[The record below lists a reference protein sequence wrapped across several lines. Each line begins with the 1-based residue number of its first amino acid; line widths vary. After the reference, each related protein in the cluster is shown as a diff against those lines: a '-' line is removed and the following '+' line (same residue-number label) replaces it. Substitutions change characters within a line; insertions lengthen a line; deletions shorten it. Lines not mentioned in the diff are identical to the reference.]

1 MARLISVVGNTG
13 AGKTTLTRLLHE
25 QAGYTLG
32 LEDHAGR
39 PFQALFKQDRRYA
52 LPNQVDYLLLR
63 AEQEQAIRRGAQTG
77 VLDGGLEMD
86 FYVFTR
92 LFHQKGWLDD
102 REFALLER
110 LYTTLRNLL
119 PPPDVIVYLQ
129 VPPEI
134 AAERFRRRGRPLEIA
149 ELNDI
154 HTTHALLEDWISSVD
169 RNQVI
174 FFDASPDD
182 PTYRLALPHLLAQI
196 AALLETRDQQ
206 REPEINR
213 EKAPK

>member
-1 MARLISVVGNTG
+1 MAKLISIAGNTG
-13 AGKTTLTRLLHE
+13 VGKTTLARLLQE
-25 QAGYTLG
+25 KTGFVAG
-32 LEDHAGR
+32 LEGHAER
-39 PFQALFKQDRRYA
+39 PFQALFKQDPRYA

-77 VLDGGLEMD
+77 VLDGGLEVD

-102 REFALLER
+102 REFSLIER

-154 HTTHALLEDWISSVD
+154 HTTHALLEDWISSVNP
-169 RNQVI
+169 NQVI
-174 FFDASPDD
+174 FFDASPND
-182 PTYRLALPHLLAQI
+182 PHYRSSLSGLLA
-196 AALLETRDQQ
+196 
-206 REPEINR
+206 EIR
-213 EKAPK
+213 KRIGGT